1 MIFRRENGK
10 IFYLVL
16 HYHFKG
22 DYWDFPRGKV
32 EGEEAE
38 QQTALR
44 EIKEETGLDV
54 KLVEGF
60 RKTTNWFYRWEGQDI
75 FKEAVYFLAETMQK
89 EVKISH
95 EHVGYLWLEYE
106 AAMKTLTYDNTKE
119 ILKAA
124 HKFLK
129 GK

>member
-1 MIFRRENGK
+1 VNGN

-32 EGEEAE
+32 EGEETE

-44 EIKEETGLDV
+44 EIKEETELDV
-54 KLVEGF
+54 KFVDGF
-60 RKTTNWFYRWEGQDI
+60 RETTNWFYRWNGEDV
-75 FKEAVYFLAETMQK
+75 FKEAVYFLAEATEEK
-89 EVKISH
+89 VKISH
-95 EHVGYLWLEYE
+95 EHIGFMWLEYK
-106 AAMKTLTYDNTKE
+106 AAMKKLTYDNTKE

-129 GK
+129 DK